1 MSNLPPEVQR
11 ALKEGRKQDARE
23 MLQQLLRENPQN
35 HRAWLWLAG
44 ITSSPQ
50 ASLNYIQQAEKLQ
63 PNDPTVARARAW
75 AEKRLAES
83 RPPEQ
88 SAAEQPST
96 RSAAQVTAPPPPP
109 PAPDPVQ
116 HLRQRRLAEAAED
129 ERPPSR
135 AGRLLGVLG
144 LLGLLTIAA
153 LGLWRWGDSL
163 LALLP
168 SNGAGG
174 EQVAVVEQ
182 NPLAAAQS
190 EAPAVSENVAAE
202 NVAAEAPRFVSGHFA
217 PKLSDPAQQP
227 QATPTATAT
236 TALSSL
242 PAKTNGEAAGEPRA
256 TWTVTPSPTNTPS
269 PTPTPVPTFISE
281 ETQPSTVVLRP
292 DGVGPNERWID
303 INLTT
308 QTLVAYEGNTAVYQ
322 SLVSSGTYLHP
333 TVTGQFRVWLR
344 YEAQT
349 MDGTRL
355 GYNYYLPNVPYV
367 MYFYRDYAIHGT
379 YWHNNFGTPM
389 SHGCVNM
396 PTPAAEWLYYWSDY
410 GTLVNVHY

>member
-1 MSNLPPEVQR
+1 MSNMPQNVQR
-11 ALKEGRKQDARE
+11 ALKEGRKHDARE

-50 ASLNYIQQAEKLQ
+50 ASLNYIKQAEKLQ
-63 PNDPTVARARAW
+63 PNDPTVARARTW
-75 AEKRLAES
+75 AEKRLAEQTS
-83 RPPEQ
+83 PEPLPIEQ
-88 SAAEQPST
+88 RSTDSAAPV
-96 RSAAQVTAPPPPP
+96 AAPPPL
-109 PAPDPVQ
+109 APDPVDR
-116 HLRQRRLAEAAED
+116 LRQRRQAETVED

-135 AGRLLGVLG
+135 AGRLLGVLA

-163 LALLP
+163 WALVP

-174 EQVAVVEQ
+174 EQVAVVDQ
-182 NPLAAAQS
+182 NPPAAPQS
-190 EAPAVSENVAAE
+190 EAPSAPEGSAG
-202 NVAAEAPRFVSGHFA
+202 EAPRFVSGHFA
-217 PKLSDPAQQP
+217 PKLSDPTEQP

-269 PTPTPVPTFISE
+269 PTPTPVPTFVSE
-281 ETQPSTVVLRP
+281 ETQPSPVVLRP

-303 INLTT
+303 VNLTT
-308 QTLVAYEGNTAVYQ
+308 QTLVAYEGNTPVYQ
-322 SLVSSGTYLHP
+322 SLISSGTYLHP

-355 GYNYYLPNVPYV
+355 GYDYYLPNVPYV
-367 MYFYRDYAIHGT
+367 MYFYRDYALHGT
-379 YWHNNFGTPM
+379 YWHSNFGTPM
-389 SHGCVNM
+389 SHGCVNL
-396 PTPAAEWLYYWSDY
+396 PTAVAEWIYYWSDY